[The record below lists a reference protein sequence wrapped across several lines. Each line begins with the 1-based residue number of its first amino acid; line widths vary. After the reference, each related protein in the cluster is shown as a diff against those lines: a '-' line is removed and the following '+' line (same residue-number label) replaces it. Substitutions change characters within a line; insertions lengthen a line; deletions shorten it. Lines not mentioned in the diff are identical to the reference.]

1 MKRTAM
7 DHGRLEPVHPGEIL
21 KEDFLIPYG
30 ITPYRLAKDL
40 GIPPIRV
47 TEIVKSRRAVSVETA
62 LLLGRYFGTSP
73 GLWIRLQAQYDLE
86 TAEPTI
92 RERVKAIKPFK
103 AGA

>member
-1 MKRTAM
+1 M

-40 GIPPIRV
+40 GIPPIQV